1 MFLGQYVH
9 TLDDKFRLALPAKF
23 RARLADGI
31 VITTGTGK
39 CLHVHPAADFQV
51 IYNKVS
57 ALPLLDEEAAN
68 VRRKLFNSAHDAVP
82 DKQNRIVIPQVLRE
96 FAGITNEVVVAGA
109 GPLIELW
116 NPTEHQRAQQA
127 VREQGERPNGWKS
140 LGI

>member
-1 MFLGQYVH
+1 MFLGQYAH
-9 TLDDKFRLALPAKF
+9 TLDEKFRLALPAKF

-39 CLHVHPAADFQV
+39 CLHVHPVADFQA

-68 VRRKLFNSAHDAVP
+68 VRRKLFNSAHDVVP
-82 DKQNRIVIPQVLRE
+82 DKQNRIVIPQALRE
-96 FAGITNEVVVAGA
+96 YAEITNEVIVAGA

-116 NPTEHQRAQQA
+116 NPAEHQRAQQM